1 MDKREVIMDHYSNP
15 RNRKRINDSSYL
27 VENTSNSSCIDNLD
41 IYVKFQDDKIEDIAF
56 EGEACAI
63 SISSSS
69 IMTSNLKGKT
79 VEDAI
84 TYITNMEAMLND
96 KEYNSNVLKEAVV
109 YEDTKNTSRKTC
121 AWLPYAALKR
131 ILENYK

>member
-1 MDKREVIMDHYSNP
+1 MIDIKLIRENP
-15 RNRKRINDSSYL
+15 EMVKENIRK
-27 VENTSNSSCIDNLD
+27 
-41 IYVKFQDDKIEDIAF
+41 KFQDDKIEDIAF

-63 SISSSS
+63 SISSAS

-96 KEYNSNVLKEAVV
+96 KEYNPNVLKEAVV

-121 AWLPYAALKR
+121 TWLPYAALKK

>member
-41 IYVKFQDDKIEDIAF
+41 IYVKFQDDKIDDIAF

-63 SISSSS
+63 SISSAS

-121 AWLPYAALKR
+121 AWLPYAALKK

>member
-1 MDKREVIMDHYSNP
+1 MDHYSNP

-27 VENTSNSSCIDNLD
+27 VENTSNFSCIDNLD
-41 IYVKFQDDKIEDIAF
+41 VYVKVSNGVIEDIAF

-63 SISSSS
+63 SISSAS

-96 KEYNSNVLKEAVV
+96 KDYNSNVLKEAVV

-121 AWLPYAALKR
+121 AWLPYAAVKK
-131 ILENYK
+131 ILENYR

>member
-15 RNRKRINDSSYL
+15 RNRRRINDGSYL

-63 SISSSS
+63 SISSAS

>member
-63 SISSSS
+63 SISSAS

-121 AWLPYAALKR
+121 AWLPYAALNR

>member
-63 SISSSS
+63 SISSAS
-69 IMTSNLKGKT
+69 IMTSNLKGTT

-84 TYITNMEAMLND
+84 TYITNMEAMLNA

-121 AWLPYAALKR
+121 AWLPYVALKK

>member
-63 SISSSS
+63 SISSAS

-79 VEDAI
+79 VEDVI

-121 AWLPYAALKR
+121 AWLPYAALKK

>member
-63 SISSSS
+63 SISSAS

-121 AWLPYAALKR
+121 TWLPYAALKK